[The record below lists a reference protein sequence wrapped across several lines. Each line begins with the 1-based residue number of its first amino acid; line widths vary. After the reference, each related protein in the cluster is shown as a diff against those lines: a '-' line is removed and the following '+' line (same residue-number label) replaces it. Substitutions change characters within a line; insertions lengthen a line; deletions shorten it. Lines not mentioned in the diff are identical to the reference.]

1 MRVLV
6 VEDERITRLRI
17 EAHLAEWGH
26 EPVSCADGAEAWA
39 RFQREPCPLVITDW
53 QMPAMDGLE
62 LIRRIRAST
71 PDGSYVYAILL
82 TARAEKRDVVKGM
95 ETGADDFVTKP
106 FDKEELR
113 VRVRA
118 GERIIEL
125 ERALGDRNQELEAA
139 NARITGA
146 NRRMKGD
153 LEAAARVQQTFL
165 PRQLPDLP
173 GVGLA
178 WSFSPCEEL
187 AGDMLNVH
195 RLDDDHVGLWVADVC
210 GHGVASAL
218 LSVTLSRVLANL
230 AGSDSALIRCIDG
243 SGACHA
249 VAPAQVAQQLNQRF
263 PWNPDAM
270 QFFTFL
276 YALLNVKT
284 RELRYVSAG
293 HPGPIRVP
301 SDGDPA
307 ILPMTPPAVGII
319 PEAQFIEQ
327 RVSLDPGD
335 RVYLYTDGITEAAR
349 GGGEQFGELRLAQ
362 TLGEYRGV
370 ALTESVEKLVAAVSA
385 WADAAKPADDLSVV
399 AIEIA

>member
-1 MRVLV
+1 
-6 VEDERITRLRI
+6 
-17 EAHLAEWGH
+17 
-26 EPVSCADGAEAWA
+26 
-39 RFQREPCPLVITDW
+39 
-53 QMPAMDGLE
+53 
-62 LIRRIRAST
+62 
-71 PDGSYVYAILL
+71 
-82 TARAEKRDVVKGM
+82 
-95 ETGADDFVTKP
+95 
-106 FDKEELR
+106 
-113 VRVRA
+113 
-118 GERIIEL
+118 
-125 ERALGDRNQELEAA
+125 
-139 NARITGA
+139 
-146 NRRMKGD
+146 
-153 LEAAARVQQTFL
+153 
-165 PRQLPDLP
+165 
-173 GVGLA
+173 
-178 WSFSPCEEL
+178 
-187 AGDMLNVH
+187 
-195 RLDDDHVGLWVADVC
+195 
-210 GHGVASAL
+210 
-218 LSVTLSRVLANL
+218 
-230 AGSDSALIRCIDG
+230 
-243 SGACHA
+243 

-370 ALTESVEKLVAAVSA
+370 ALTESVEKLVAAVSV